1 MPLGKPSLFGNR
13 NQLWLHFHIY
23 DYLRPDLNGNLREIH
38 LDHAFSV
45 LNSHLNLNFS
55 PDRLRPTLEA
65 IRVQRNGTEYLLKD
79 KRDTF

>member
-1 MPLGKPSLFGNR
+1 M
-13 NQLWLHFHIY
+13 
-23 DYLRPDLNGNLREIH
+23 REIH

-45 LNSHLNLNFS
+45 LNSSFESQFS